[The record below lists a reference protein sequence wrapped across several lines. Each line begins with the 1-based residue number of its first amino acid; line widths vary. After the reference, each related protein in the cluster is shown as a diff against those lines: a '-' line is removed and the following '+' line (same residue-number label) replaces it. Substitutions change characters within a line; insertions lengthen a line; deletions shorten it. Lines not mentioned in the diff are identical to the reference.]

1 MGNNIRSSSRPKA
14 LAPSIPMPPLADAMD
29 AVHLSVDRFCLLAG
43 VEALAEMMEE
53 DATTVCGA
61 RHRRHGDRRGYR
73 WGRTHSEIGY
83 HGGKVK
89 VARPRVRDRAGKE
102 VSLESWQ
109 ALRDGNLL
117 LEWALN
123 LMVLNV
129 STRKYHRAVRL
140 PEGDLAKARGDG
152 TSKSAVS
159 RRFVALSRKKM
170 KAWLASD
177 LSELDL
183 LVIQIDG
190 LHVGD
195 HVLMAAIGVDG
206 NGDKHVLA
214 VVEGATENTVVVQAL
229 IDNLLARGLD
239 PTLPRLFIVDGA
251 KALSKAIR
259 NTFGVAAAIQR
270 CQVHKGRNII
280 ERLPQHLHASVK
292 KALRQAWDQ
301 DDANKAERLLRNL
314 VRRLEHEE
322 PGVSGSILEG
332 LEEIL
337 TVIRLG
343 LPHELRRS
351 LACAPTS
358 SRTRSARCARSPA
371 TSNAGDTP
379 RWRSDGPPPACWRP
393 RKPSVASRPI
403 ASCPSSEM
411 LSRNT

>member
-1 MGNNIRSSSRPKA
+1 M
-14 LAPSIPMPPLADAMD
+14 
-29 AVHLSVDRFCLLAG
+29 
-43 VEALAEMMEE
+43 
-53 DATTVCGA
+53 CGA
-61 RHRRHGDRRGYR
+61 RHRRHGNRRGYR
-73 WGRTHSEIGY
+73 WGHTQSEIGY
-83 HGGKVK
+83 HGGRVK
-89 VARPRVRDRAGKE
+89 VQRPRVRDHAGKE
-102 VSLESWQ
+102 VGLESWQ
-109 ALRDGNLL
+109 VLRDGNLL

-195 HVLMAAIGVDG
+195 HGPDGGRSASMANGEQACPWPWSRGADG
-206 NGDKHVLA
+206 EHGRRP
-214 VVEGATENTVVVQAL
+214 G
-229 IDNLLARGLD
+229 LARQSPSPGGSIR
-239 PTLPRLFIVDGA
+239 PLPRLFIVDGA

-280 ERLPQHLHASVK
+280 ERLPLHLHASVK

-301 DDANKAERLLRNL
+301 DDADKAERLLRNL
-314 VRRLEHEE
+314 ARRLEHEE

-332 LEEIL
+332 LDEIL

-351 LACAPTS
+351 LACTNTS

-379 RWRSDGPPPACWRP
+379 RWRSDGPPPAC
-393 RKPSVASRPI
+393 
-403 ASCPSSEM
+403 
-411 LSRNT
+411 